1 MFGLLQE
8 HMWLVYTPKRSRA
21 AGRHRQADLGG
32 PGWIPATS
40 PPWGCRPQTLRP
52 GLQAPQ
58 SQAESGEAAATRTR
72 PLLPSDE
79 SWEPWSLQVAIGTFR
94 GGSEV
99 FQQKSGMKGAGLWQQ
114 EAALNPRSGERAVPG
129 TAPPGWSSSLDHWR
143 GQSV

>member
-1 MFGLLQE
+1 MARLHPQE
-8 HMWLVYTPKRSRA
+8 KQSSRKA
-21 AGRHRQADLGG
+21 PAGR
-32 PGWIPATS
+32 PGWSWLDPGHLTAL
-40 PPWGCRPQTLRP
+40 GLCPQTLRP

-99 FQQKSGMKGAGLWQQ
+99 FPAKERHEGGGTLAAGGGA
-114 EAALNPRSGERAVPG
+114 
-129 TAPPGWSSSLDHWR
+129 
-143 GQSV
+143 

>member
-1 MFGLLQE
+1 MSSLGWMFGLLQE

-40 PPWGCRPQTLRP
+40 PPWGCLPQTLRP

-99 FQQKSGMKGAGLWQQ
+99 FPAKERHEGGGTLAAGGGA
-114 EAALNPRSGERAVPG
+114 
-129 TAPPGWSSSLDHWR
+129 
-143 GQSV
+143 